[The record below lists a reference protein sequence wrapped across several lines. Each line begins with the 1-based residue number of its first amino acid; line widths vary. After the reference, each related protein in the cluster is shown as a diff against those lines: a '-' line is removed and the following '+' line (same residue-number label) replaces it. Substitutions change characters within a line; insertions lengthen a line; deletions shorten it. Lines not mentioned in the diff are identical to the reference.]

1 MPDFGTHP
9 GRGRNRHVS
18 PDDNSTAEHG
28 DPARWRVLSV
38 LLVTIFM
45 SLVGVSIVNVALPS
59 IQEGLG
65 ASRSDIQWV
74 LSGYALTFGIILVA
88 AGRAG
93 DIFGRGPIF
102 IAGVVIFTLS
112 SVAAGMAPDPVS
124 LNTAR
129 FIQGIGSGL
138 LNPQA
143 IGMIQHYFRGAER
156 GKAFGYFGTVVGLS
170 VAVGPLLGGFLI
182 ELGGPEDGWR
192 WTFLVNLPVGIT
204 AVVLALKWFPR
215 PLRNRRSPEAAK
227 LRSRDFDPLGALLLG
242 LAVLTV
248 LLPFVETRGAG
259 WIWGLSPLSVLLVL
273 LWILWER
280 RYKARGYSPMV
291 DLAIFRTA
299 SFSNGALLV
308 TLYFTGMTSIFVL
321 VALYMQQGL
330 GHTALEAGTVG
341 LPSAI
346 LGGVAANWGG
356 RVILHYG
363 RKLVIIGMF
372 SALTGLGLSILVIQL
387 TAAGLA
393 SEWWLLASLMPVGIG
408 QGLVI
413 TPNQTLTLAE
423 VPLEYAGSSGGI
435 MQTGQRIGTSVGIAM
450 ITAVAFAVLG
460 MSSWPQAITAG
471 FIVIALVLLLAL
483 SAGFHDLHRRQRRHE
498 AVA

>member
-1 MPDFGTHP
+1 M
-9 GRGRNRHVS
+9 S
-18 PDDNSTAEHG
+18 IDDNPTPGVQH
-28 DPARWRVLSV
+28 PARWRVLSV

-74 LSGYALTFGIILVA
+74 LSGYALTFGIVLVA

-102 IAGVVIFTLS
+102 IAGVVIFTVS
-112 SVAAGMAPDPVS
+112 SVSAGLAPDPVS
-124 LNTAR
+124 LNIAR

-143 IGMIQHYFRGAER
+143 IGMIQQYFRGAER

-170 VAVGPLLGGFLI
+170 VAVGPLLGGLLI
-182 ELGGPEDGWR
+182 ELGGPENGWR

-215 PLRNRRSPEAAK
+215 PLVNRRAPDEAK
-227 LRSRDFDPLGALLLG
+227 LRSKDFDPIGALLLG

-248 LLPFVETRGAG
+248 LLPFVETQASA
-259 WIWGLSPLSVLLVL
+259 WIWALLPVSALLVV
-273 LWILWER
+273 LWMLWER
-280 RYKARGYSPMV
+280 RYKALGYSPMV

-299 SFSNGALLV
+299 SFSNGALLIS
-308 TLYFTGMTSIFVL
+308 LYFTGMTSIFVL

-330 GHTALEAGTVG
+330 GYSALAAGTVG

-346 LGGVAANWGG
+346 LGAVSANWGG
-356 RVILHYG
+356 RVVLRYG
-363 RKLVIIGMF
+363 RKLVITGMF
-372 SALTGLGLSILVIQL
+372 CALGGLGLSILVIEL
-387 TAAGLA
+387 AEAGAA
-393 SEWWLLASLMPVGIG
+393 SEWWLLATLGLVGIG
-408 QGLVI
+408 QGAVV

-450 ITAVAFAVLG
+450 ITAVSFAVLG
-460 MSSWPQAITAG
+460 ISGWAHAITAG
-471 FIVIALVLLLAL
+471 FIVIGLVILLAL
-483 SAGFHDLHRRQRRHE
+483 AVAFRDLHRRQRRNE

>member
-1 MPDFGTHP
+1 M
-9 GRGRNRHVS
+9 
-18 PDDNSTAEHG
+18 
-28 DPARWRVLSV
+28 
-38 LLVTIFM
+38 LLITVFM

-74 LSGYALTFGIILVA
+74 LSGYALTFGIVLVA

-102 IAGVVIFTLS
+102 ITGVVIFTLS
-112 SVAAGMAPDPVS
+112 SVAAGLAPDPVA
-124 LNTAR
+124 LNAAR
-129 FIQGIGSGL
+129 FVQGIGSGL

-143 IGMIQHYFRGAER
+143 IGMIQQYFRGAER

-182 ELGGPEDGWR
+182 ELGGPENGWR

-204 AVVLALKWFPR
+204 AVVLALRWFPR
-215 PLRNRRSPEAAK
+215 PLRNRGLAGRAA
-227 LRSRDFDPLGALLLG
+227 LRWRDFDPVGALLLG

-248 LLPFVETRGAG
+248 LLPFVETRGSA
-259 WIWGLSPLSVLLVL
+259 WVWGLLPVSVVLVV
-273 LWILWER
+273 LWALWER
-280 RYKARGYSPMV
+280 RYKSRGFDPMV

-299 SFSNGALLV
+299 SFSSGALLV
-308 TLYFTGMTSIFVL
+308 SLYFTGMTSIFVL

-330 GHTALEAGTVG
+330 GYSALAAGTVG

-346 LGGVAANWGG
+346 LGAMAANWGG
-356 RVILHYG
+356 RVVMRYG
-363 RKLVIIGMF
+363 RKLVIAGMF
-372 SALTGLGLSILVIQL
+372 SALAGLALSIAVIQL
-387 TAAGLA
+387 AAAGLA
-393 SEWWLLASLMPVGIG
+393 SEWWLLATLGLVGVG
-408 QGLVI
+408 QGAVI
-413 TPNQTLTLAE
+413 TPNQTLTLAD

-450 ITAVAFAVLG
+450 ITAVSFAVLG
-460 MSSWPQAITAG
+460 ISGWANAITIG
-471 FIVIALVLLLAL
+471 FIVIGLVILLAL
-483 SAGFHDLHRRQRRHE
+483 AVAFHDLRRRQRHNE
-498 AVA
+498 AVV

>member
-1 MPDFGTHP
+1 MSH
-9 GRGRNRHVS
+9 
-18 PDDNSTAEHG
+18 DNESTRESE
-28 DPARWRVLSV
+28 DSARWRVLSV

-65 ASRSDIQWV
+65 ASQSDIQWV
-74 LSGYALTFGIILVA
+74 LSGYALTFGIVLVA

-112 SVAAGMAPDPVS
+112 SVAAGLAPDPTS
-124 LNTAR
+124 LNIAR

-143 IGMIQHYFRGAER
+143 IGMIQQYFRGAER

-170 VAVGPLLGGFLI
+170 VAVGPLLGGLLI
-182 ELGGPEDGWR
+182 ELGGPENGWR

-204 AVVLALKWFPR
+204 AVVLALRWFPR
-215 PLRNRRSPEAAK
+215 PLRNRKPAGQAR
-227 LRSRDFDPLGALLLG
+227 LRSRDFDPVGALLLG

-248 LLPFVETRGAG
+248 LLPFVETQASA
-259 WIWGLSPLSVLLVL
+259 WIWALLPASALLVL
-273 LWILWER
+273 LWALWER
-280 RYKARGYSPMV
+280 RYKALGYSPMV

-308 TLYFTGMTSIFVL
+308 GLYFTGMTSIFVL

-346 LGGVAANWGG
+346 LGAVSANWGG
-356 RVILHYG
+356 RVVMRYG
-363 RKLVIIGMF
+363 RKLVITGMF
-372 SALTGLGLSILVIQL
+372 CALAGLALSILVIQL
-387 TAAGLA
+387 TAAGTA
-393 SEWWLLASLMPVGIG
+393 SEWWLLATLGLVGVG
-408 QGLVI
+408 QGAVI
-413 TPNQTLTLAE
+413 TPNQTLTLAD

-450 ITAVAFAVLG
+450 ITAVSFAVLA
-460 MSSWPQAITAG
+460 MSSWAAAITTG
-471 FIVIALVLLLAL
+471 FTVIGVVILLAL
-483 SAGFHDLHRRQRRHE
+483 AVAFHDLHRRQRRNE
-498 AVA
+498 AVV